1 MSRIST
7 IIALLA
13 CCFTAAFAQNTANT
27 QSPSHTTQAKPAPSQ
42 PIHVSS
48 EVMLGLVEHKT
59 MPVYPDE
66 AMRKG
71 IQGDVI
77 FKVQLDETGKM
88 VSRAL
93 VAGDPLLVT
102 ASVDA
107 LQNTRFRPYLL
118 NGTAA
123 SVESQLGF
131 HFSVEKNAGGVNG
144 HVECISSIP
153 DPPAS

>member
-1 MSRIST
+1 
-7 IIALLA
+7 
-13 CCFTAAFAQNTANT
+13 
-27 QSPSHTTQAKPAPSQ
+27 
-42 PIHVSS
+42 
-48 EVMLGLVEHKT
+48 MLGLVEHKT
-59 MPVYPDE
+59 LPVYPEE

-71 IQGDVI
+71 IQGDVV
-77 FKVQLDETGKM
+77 FKVSLDESGKM

-93 VAGDPLLVT
+93 VGGDPLLVP

-107 LQNTRFRPYLL
+107 LRNTRFRPYVL
-118 NGTAA
+118 NGTAV